1 MKLEIHLEEHETEKD
16 ITPLTLTH
24 SLYKLINEKNSKA
37 ENKYCF
43 ESYIFAQDIADL
55 ITVMANSQDRY
66 YKMLKDMENIGEL
79 GK

>member
-1 MKLEIHLEEHETEKD
+1 MKLEIYLEEHETEKD

-24 SLYKLINEKNSKA
+24 ALYKLIDEKNSKA

-55 ITVMANSQDRY
+55 ITVMSNSQDRY
-66 YKMLKDMENIGEL
+66 YKMLNEYKNVGEMA
-79 GK
+79 K